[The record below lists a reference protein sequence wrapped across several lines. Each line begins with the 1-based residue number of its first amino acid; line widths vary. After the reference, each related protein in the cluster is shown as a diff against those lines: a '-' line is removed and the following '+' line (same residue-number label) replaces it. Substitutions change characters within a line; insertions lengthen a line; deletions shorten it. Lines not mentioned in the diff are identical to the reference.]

1 MRQTSRALGFDAFR
15 PWVLPSSSQ
24 GRLLRICAASCT
36 HFCIGASLS
45 RAAFYTC
52 ELASWPDHCW
62 LRPLA
67 VLDSGNAAMFHL
79 VQWAPS
85 LRCRVTLL
93 EGLGARCSQEAAV
106 FKTSRIPDQQQL
118 PALVESC
125 FTEAFP
131 FVRRCSQCS
140 TKPFEDLCGGRD
152 CTRGLPCFK
161 RCRALLWNE
170 FSNLSCRAQAPK
182 SSFKGRPKGL
192 CFLVHRTSVFCVT
205 RDLLLVVFDV
215 LCFWTVC
222 SNSLLSC
229 PSLLGFV
236 AMRIGPK
243 LGEQHP
249 QYEMRRS
256 SVRQACHGV
265 HFVVLCICLTNRCAD
280 SCNPEQCKSLVT
292 NLKDCVDTAYFGGG
306 DNLIALCA
314 RDDGTELAV
323 RLSVVEDIR
332 PKSEYDSFRTM
343 YLFGKDLARSLCGHD
358 WIQSLIVPKLRTA
371 MQQTSVRRILR
382 TSEYHGEIRWRD
394 EFLWRKMVFA
404 PAPSLHE
411 CLACV
416 QICSR
421 VPVLNQNHQR
431 VANLSRSVQ
440 IGISIMKGVDGSFKS
455 VYEKLTVQAISTI
468 LVGYHLDLATMADSN
483 HFHDAHEGNVLLSLS
498 GVDFPEIRWHD
509 FGGSYKPAGG
519 LVTPALTADFVGK
532 IERFSDTGINRIRMT
547 HQDFASRL
555 NETRKKCTLVGQE
568 MVLVPLCLRQRAFSL
583 VETMLNADVMDT
595 SAQRKLLEK
604 ISLGMPELSQK
615 ELWRQFFAGRFVWR
629 IYHAAKNATC
639 KAVPPRN
646 HPQQC
651 GSVSWEALPG
661 PYQQLCAVL
670 PALHSCSRESC

>member
-1 MRQTSRALGFDAFR
+1 
-15 PWVLPSSSQ
+15 
-24 GRLLRICAASCT
+24 
-36 HFCIGASLS
+36 
-45 RAAFYTC
+45 
-52 ELASWPDHCW
+52 
-62 LRPLA
+62 
-67 VLDSGNAAMFHL
+67 
-79 VQWAPS
+79 
-85 LRCRVTLL
+85 
-93 EGLGARCSQEAAV
+93 
-106 FKTSRIPDQQQL
+106 
-118 PALVESC
+118 
-125 FTEAFP
+125 
-131 FVRRCSQCS
+131 
-140 TKPFEDLCGGRD
+140 
-152 CTRGLPCFK
+152 
-161 RCRALLWNE
+161 
-170 FSNLSCRAQAPK
+170 
-182 SSFKGRPKGL
+182 
-192 CFLVHRTSVFCVT
+192 
-205 RDLLLVVFDV
+205 
-215 LCFWTVC
+215 
-222 SNSLLSC
+222 
-229 PSLLGFV
+229 
-236 AMRIGPK
+236 K

-343 YLFGKDLARSLCGHD
+343 YLFSKDLARSLCGHD
-358 WIQSLIVPKLRTA
+358 WIQSLIVPKLRKA

-615 ELWRQFFAGRFVWR
+615 ELWRQFFAGSAASQPPPAVWVCQLGSPDGKDFE
-629 IYHAAKNATC
+629 IVGNAFKIT
-639 KAVPPRN
+639 A
-646 HPQQC
+646 
-651 GSVSWEALPG
+651 SVSDVDDLKEAIEKKAKLSVAAFKIDIYRQKEG
-661 PYQQLCAVL
+661 GWVREDEEAAVNRGKSKADCYGFML
-670 PALHSCSRESC
+670 PAGAAGAA